1 MRRTTHISRV
11 TRPLAAAALLLVIF
25 NLAACGL
32 LPELPN
38 YPQAPII
45 ARAPVKNAV
54 NAPSTQC
61 AKIYWQNL
69 GGARDINKAIAG
81 GRGDGSLSPATYGP
95 RPAAISKRA
104 DDATLG
110 KPIDPNNLERRSE
123 RSVELSVQYPG
134 EYQKAY
140 AKAIEQWLQQHVAV
154 ELHTCTG

>member
-1 MRRTTHISRV
+1 MRPSLSFCLARRV
-11 TRPLAAAALLLVIF
+11 LAAATFVSAFLVIS
-25 NLAACGL
+25 ACGL
-32 LPELPN
+32 LPERPN

-45 ARAPVKNAV
+45 ANPARKAV
-54 NAPSTQC
+54 SSLSTPC
-61 AKIYWQNL
+61 AKIHWQNL
-69 GGARDINKAIAG
+69 GAARDINKAIAE
-81 GRGDGSLSPATYGP
+81 GRGDGSLTPATYGP

-104 DDATLG
+104 DDAALG